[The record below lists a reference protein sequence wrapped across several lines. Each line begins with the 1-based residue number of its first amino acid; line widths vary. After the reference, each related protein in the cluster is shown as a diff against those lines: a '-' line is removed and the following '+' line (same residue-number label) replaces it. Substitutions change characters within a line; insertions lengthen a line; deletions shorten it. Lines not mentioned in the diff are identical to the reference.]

1 MDTDYTLSVGG
12 VPLSLS
18 AAGEG
23 KVTIPAGKS
32 SVAIRLAV
40 QPDAL
45 LEWDET
51 VRIALLPAPAGGTP
65 YCVSLASADVTILDD
80 ELIGGMLSRNVDA
93 ESTGLT
99 ASTIGHGAAAI
110 DLATGE
116 ATVSLPVVLGGFAPQ
131 YTSNDNLRPIVALE
145 TQLPLAAAGTVTAT
159 LTFGGIA
166 SGDVAFTGV
175 PGSATV
181 RFLLLGSDEI
191 RSKLST
197 GRYEYDIVLR
207 DAEGRVRTIRGATE
221 IVNRV
226 QETFGETEFGRRWW
240 LPLLDRLVPG
250 DGISPVMRSA
260 SPGSALSTP
269 TSRLAPLGAATG
281 NGMTL
286 VRGDGT
292 TGWYAAKVIP
302 GNVTSEG
309 AATSIWKSGT
319 ASGGHGQSH
328 LVSDAGT
335 KLLTAKQTITLANL
349 AAGQT
354 YQLFATWVPGADR
367 ATNAAYT
374 VSGAR
379 PVTGV
384 GTTTTIV
391 VNQRYVPG
399 ELDAYGVQWRS
410 LGFFHVSSASPVT
423 IDVATSHTGSS
434 GQTVFANG
442 LVVADAVMAVQNWT
456 FTTPVGSFN
465 QLDAGALDNANGY
478 YTGPASPAPGS
489 APAPGDFTL
498 LAKTGTRYRFDA
510 QGLLQRT
517 TDRNEHRVEFAYADK
532 DLDGVADEVET
543 ITTQAN
549 LRREYRYSGKVL
561 SAIVDFAGRMTSV
574 SVVGNNL
581 QSITEPDPGSNQP
594 GGIKT
599 TFTYAGPAQRLDGV
613 TDPESR
619 VTKLTFG
626 TGDRVSGGTYTGG
639 IGFSLAPYLTDGLD
653 GLDGT
658 LHVPATGKIGSAA
671 PPASARPEPQA
682 VYTDPRKS
690 QWISQADVFGLTTAQ
705 AAPVTPSNPQQ
716 DVWKWARNEHGLV
729 LSATEPAGAGGF
741 GGPLTAPLV
750 TKYGYDGR
758 GNRSSATYPQAKLAG
773 GGPISESWTY
783 SQPFS
788 TLTSATDGRGNT
800 TTFSLDARGNVGE
813 IRAPLSRT
821 SYFAYTPAPTAIDGL
836 QGGLVIRATDPRGS
850 LVVTDYFQPSE
861 TNGTTT
867 LAGLVK
873 QVTAGILDSTP

>member
-1 MDTDYTLSVGG
+1 MRGVQASSNRPFTACEPEGNPGREPISGTLDAAYALAVGG
-12 VPLSLS
+12 
-18 AAGEG
+18 
-23 KVTIPAGKS
+23 
-32 SVAIRLAV
+32 
-40 QPDAL
+40 
-45 LEWDET
+45 
-51 VRIALLPAPAGGTP
+51 LPIT
-65 YCVSLASADVTILDD
+65 S
-80 ELIGGMLSRNVDA
+80 
-93 ESTGLT
+93 
-99 ASTIGHGAAAI
+99 
-110 DLATGE
+110 E
-116 ATVSLPVVLGGFAPQ
+116 A
-131 YTSNDNLRPIVALE
+131 
-145 TQLPLAAAGTVTAT
+145 
-159 LTFGGIA
+159 
-166 SGDVAFTGV
+166 VAFTGV
-175 PGSATV
+175 PGSETV
-181 RFLLLGSDEI
+181 RFVLLGSDEI

-269 TSRLAPLGAATG
+269 SSRLAPLGAATG

-292 TGWYAAKVIP
+292 
-302 GNVTSEG
+302 
-309 AATSIWKSGT
+309 
-319 ASGGHGQSH
+319 
-328 LVSDAGT
+328 
-335 KLLTAKQTITLANL
+335 
-349 AAGQT
+349 T

-434 GQTVFANG
+434 GQPVFANG

-478 YTGPASPAPGS
+478 YTHSARPARGS
-489 APAPGDFTL
+489 APAAGNFTL

-517 TDRNEHRVEFAYADK
+517 TDRNENRVEFAYADK

-543 ITTQAN
+543 ITTQGG
-549 LRREYRYSGKVL
+549 LRWTYRYTGKSL
-561 SAIVDFAGRMTSV
+561 SSIVDYAGRMTSV
-574 SVVGNNL
+574 SVVGDSL

-613 TDPESR
+613 TDPEGR

-626 TGDRVSGGTYTGG
+626 TGDRVSGGSYTGG
-639 IGFSLAPYLTDGLD
+639 VGKKIQKSIRTGIIVRDNRSCKRSGIIVDIDAESTDLTAATIGHGAAAIDLASGEATVALPL
-653 GLDGT
+653 
-658 LHVPATGKIGSAA
+658 VPG
-671 PPASARPEPQA
+671 PARPLPGGRIFWSGRVQNEPSGA
-682 VYTDPRKS
+682 PR
-690 QWISQADVFGLTTAQ
+690 
-705 AAPVTPSNPQQ
+705 
-716 DVWKWARNEHGLV
+716 
-729 LSATEPAGAGGF
+729 
-741 GGPLTAPLV
+741 
-750 TKYGYDGR
+750 
-758 GNRSSATYPQAKLAG
+758 
-773 GGPISESWTY
+773 
-783 SQPFS
+783 
-788 TLTSATDGRGNT
+788 
-800 TTFSLDARGNVGE
+800 
-813 IRAPLSRT
+813 
-821 SYFAYTPAPTAIDGL
+821 
-836 QGGLVIRATDPRGS
+836 
-850 LVVTDYFQPSE
+850 
-861 TNGTTT
+861 
-867 LAGLVK
+867 
-873 QVTAGILDSTP
+873 

>member
-1 MDTDYTLSVGG
+1 MRGVQASSNRPFTACEPEGNPGREPISGTFGG
-12 VPLSLS
+12 PC
-18 AAGEG
+18 
-23 KVTIPAGKS
+23 T
-32 SVAIRLAV
+32 
-40 QPDAL
+40 
-45 LEWDET
+45 
-51 VRIALLPAPAGGTP
+51 
-65 YCVSLASADVTILDD
+65 
-80 ELIGGMLSRNVDA
+80 
-93 ESTGLT
+93 
-99 ASTIGHGAAAI
+99 
-110 DLATGE
+110 
-116 ATVSLPVVLGGFAPQ
+116 
-131 YTSNDNLRPIVALE
+131 
-145 TQLPLAAAGTVTAT
+145 GTVTAT

-166 SGDVAFTGV
+166 SGDVAFAGV
-175 PGSATV
+175 PGSETV
-181 RFLLLGSDEI
+181 RFVLLGSDEI

-207 DAEGRVRTIRGATE
+207 DAQDRTRTIRGATE

-226 QETFGETEFGRRWW
+226 QETFGETEFGQRWW

-292 TGWYAAKVIP
+292 
-302 GNVTSEG
+302 
-309 AATSIWKSGT
+309 
-319 ASGGHGQSH
+319 
-328 LVSDAGT
+328 
-335 KLLTAKQTITLANL
+335 
-349 AAGQT
+349 T

-434 GQTVFANG
+434 GQPVFANG

-456 FTTPVGSFN
+456 FTTPVGCFN
-465 QLDAGALDNANGY
+465 QLDAGALDNANGFY
-478 YTGPASPAPGS
+478 AGQGGN
-489 APAPGDFTL
+489 APAAGDFTL

-517 TDRNEHRVEFAYADK
+517 TDRNENRVEFAYADK

-543 ITTQAN
+543 ITTQGG
-549 LRREYRYSGKVL
+549 LRWTYRYTGKSL
-561 SAIVDFAGRMTSV
+561 SAIVDYAGRMTSV
-574 SVVGNNL
+574 SVVGDSL

-613 TDPESR
+613 TDPEGR

-639 IGFSLAPYLTDGLD
+639 VGKKIQKRTGIIVLAKG
-653 GLDGT
+653 
-658 LHVPATGKIGSAA
+658 
-671 PPASARPEPQA
+671 QA
-682 VYTDPRKS
+682 
-690 QWISQADVFGLTTAQ
+690 
-705 AAPVTPSNPQQ
+705 
-716 DVWKWARNEHGLV
+716 
-729 LSATEPAGAGGF
+729 
-741 GGPLTAPLV
+741 
-750 TKYGYDGR
+750 
-758 GNRSSATYPQAKLAG
+758 
-773 GGPISESWTY
+773 
-783 SQPFS
+783 
-788 TLTSATDGRGNT
+788 
-800 TTFSLDARGNVGE
+800 
-813 IRAPLSRT
+813 
-821 SYFAYTPAPTAIDGL
+821 
-836 QGGLVIRATDPRGS
+836 
-850 LVVTDYFQPSE
+850 
-861 TNGTTT
+861 
-867 LAGLVK
+867 
-873 QVTAGILDSTP
+873 